1 MNLIWA
7 NFTFL
12 QNCPCQIWSY
22 RKSFSNPLKNTTLHF
37 LFQIETLVY
46 RQRHPLRKCL
56 VQIDACQKTF
66 GRQRRCEYYVFQY
79 LLALLFFLCHNR
91 IVKSSLWAMMH
102 CNCTD
107 IAYTRLP
114 SQSSLGNVILFVL
127 YWIGRC
133 WTRYSLF
140 MVQWRESR
148 NLIIKGSW
156 YVKYYNMFLSLI
168 RRSV

>member
-46 RQRHPLRKCL
+46 RHPLRKCL

-79 LLALLFFLCHNR
+79 LLALLFFCAIIESSSRHCGLWCIAIVR
-91 IVKSSLWAMMH
+91 ILLAAH
-102 CNCTD
+102 A
-107 IAYTRLP
+107 IAI
-114 SQSSLGNVILFVL
+114 SIFSLGNVILFVL
-127 YWIGRC
+127 DWIGRC